1 MHELINVFLLQFA
14 ISQNL
19 ITAVFFVINC
29 KELKNVQNAQINKL
43 FRFFNFISTYGDVF
57 YGLTRLVMSKNVN
70 NDFRKDSP
78 IIKTNKQN
86 TSKQTEKQT

>member
-1 MHELINVFLLQFA
+1 MSSSTFLPQFA

-19 ITAVFFVINC
+19 IAAPPLLLNC
-29 KELKNVQNAQINKL
+29 KELKNVQTAQINQF

-57 YGLTRLVMSKNVN
+57 YGLTRLVRRKNVN

-78 IIKTNKQN
+78 IRKK
-86 TSKQTEKQT
+86 KAD